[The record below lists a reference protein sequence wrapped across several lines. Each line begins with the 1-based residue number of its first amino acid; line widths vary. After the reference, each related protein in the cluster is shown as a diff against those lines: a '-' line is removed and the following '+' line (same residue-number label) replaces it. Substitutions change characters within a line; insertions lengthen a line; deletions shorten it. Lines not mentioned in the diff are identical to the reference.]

1 MKTLLLLAIAASSL
15 AGCSSRAQDRP
26 EPGPA
31 SVRIDSSGVVVDTT
45 SR

>member
-15 AGCSSRAQDRP
+15 AGCSGRGEDRSGP
-26 EPGPA
+26 APA
-31 SVRIDSSGVVVDTT
+31 SVTIDSSGVVVDTT